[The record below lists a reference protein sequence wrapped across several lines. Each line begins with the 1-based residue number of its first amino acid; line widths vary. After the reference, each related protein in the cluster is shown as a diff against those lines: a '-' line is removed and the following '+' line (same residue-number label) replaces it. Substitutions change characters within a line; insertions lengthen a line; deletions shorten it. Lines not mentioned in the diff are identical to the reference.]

1 MKTHLTTIKSIAL
14 TAIACL
20 AFISCSKEEDKTKEV
35 TLLGEWQSYNLDVL
49 NEFGTGVEER
59 FATNEFI
66 ITFTEDEASFEF
78 RDGYS
83 GYSACQEN
91 FTSNWE
97 YTDDKK
103 TIIFKQAN
111 EEYGYQIYAAIEE
124 DGTLMVEIG
133 HNNWD
138 TCDLWYCSKVN

>member
-1 MKTHLTTIKSIAL
+1 MNLTKTIKSIAL

-20 AFISCSKEEDKTKEV
+20 AITSCSKEDEKTKEV

-66 ITFTEDEASFEF
+66 VTFTENEASFVF
-78 RDGYS
+78 RDGAS
-83 GYSACQEN
+83 GYASCQEN
-91 FTSNWE
+91 FTSDWE
-97 YTDDKK
+97 YADDQE
-103 TIIFKQAN
+103 TIMFNQAYEN
-111 EEYGYQIYAAIEE
+111 YGYEILAVIDESGSLQ
-124 DGTLMVEIG
+124 VRIG

-138 TCDLWYCSKVN
+138 WFDLFYCSKNN